1 MTTASAAQAAIRA
14 RLEANRPTDVHGANA
29 RLYWPNEDTDSD
41 DHKGLPDTPTAFIY
55 TEVVSE
61 KSFLAGFG
69 GGPGAN
75 LWRNPSRIEAYVFVP
90 RGEGLASATDLAE
103 QVAVLFRGYRDPT
116 TVQCF
121 DATVYP
127 LGDGR
132 GIKPPGLSNTEVDN
146 YFCAVCEVDLHFDL
160 VG

>member
-1 MTTASAAQAAIRA
+1 MTTATAAQAAIRA
-14 RLEANRPTDVHGANA
+14 RLEANRPVDVKGNNA
-29 RLYWPNEDTDSD
+29 RLYWPNEDLDSD
-41 DHKGLPDTPTAFIY
+41 GNDGLPDKPLAFIY
-55 TEVVSE
+55 TEFVGQ
-61 KSFLAGFG
+61 KSYLAGFG

-75 LWRNPSRIEAYVFVP
+75 LWRNPSRSESYVFVP

-103 QVAVLFRGYRDPT
+103 QVAMLFRGYRDPAT
-116 TVQCF
+116 IQCF

-146 YFCAVCEVDLHFDL
+146 YFCAVCEVELHFDL
-160 VG
+160 IG